1 MTCLC
6 MIRHANTGTPLA
18 KYESVTD
25 QKADPLIISF
35 CRLHAQATAMKEQL
49 FAIRKIAREAI
60 ESATDNT
67 ERPKP
72 TAATYGITP
81 SEANVF

>member
-6 MIRHANTGTPLA
+6 MIIHANTGTPLA

-25 QKADPLIISF
+25 QKADPLVIGF
-35 CRLHAQATAMKEQL
+35 CRLHAKAVAMKDQL
-49 FAIRKIAREAI
+49 FAIREIARKAI
-60 ESATDNT
+60 ESATDDT
-67 ERPKP
+67 GKPKP

-81 SEANVF
+81 SDADVF